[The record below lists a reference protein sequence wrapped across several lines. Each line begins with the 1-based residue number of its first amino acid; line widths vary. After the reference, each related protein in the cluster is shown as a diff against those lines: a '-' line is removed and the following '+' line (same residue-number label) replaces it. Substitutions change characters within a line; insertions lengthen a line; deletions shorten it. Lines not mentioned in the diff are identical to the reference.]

1 MEVRNF
7 IYVDTE
13 NVGCSFLDYVD
24 KFEEH
29 TEFKILNGGKLSEEY
44 ISQYFDTARAT
55 FELVPVS
62 VGTKNAMDFVLVECL
77 TYTALQNTIYSRHI
91 IPSRDNG
98 YMPAIEHLR
107 SKGYDVTAS
116 KSIESAFDR
125 LNHGLPKLIKA
136 IADCGYKLNVDIK
149 NNAVDVEKK
158 IS

>member
-13 NVGCSFLDYVD
+13 NVGCSFLKLVHQ
-24 KFEEH
+24 FEGH
-29 TEFKILNGGKLSEEY
+29 TEFKILNGGRLSEEY
-44 ISQYFDTARAT
+44 VKPFFDTARAT

-91 IPSRDNG
+91 ILSKDNG
-98 YMPAIEHLR
+98 YMPVVEHLR
-107 SKGYDVTAS
+107 CKGYDVTVS

-125 LNHGLPKLIKA
+125 LNHGLPKLINA
-136 IADCGYKLNVDIK
+136 ISDSGYKLNVDIK
-149 NNAVDVEKK
+149 NNVVDVEKK